1 MQKLF
6 LLITFTVTFTFTQ
19 AIEINPKNIK
29 IIRDKYGV
37 PHIYAKTDEEVAYGL
52 AWATAEDD
60 FKSMQENF
68 LTVRGRLAEVKGK
81 DGAIMD
87 FLAAFVGANESVDK
101 LYENSFSPK
110 FKSML
115 SAYVLACNKFAKQH
129 PDKVWIKDV
138 FPVTEKDVIAGYTV
152 GLALMTNVP
161 FAIMKI
167 SNGSID
173 KSSLATPKGSNGF
186 AVNANKTKDG
196 NTYLGINSH
205 QPLEGPYSWYEAHV
219 HSDEG
224 WDMLGGTFPGGVTIF
239 HGANQNLGWAHTVS
253 FADHDDV
260 YKLRMHPTEKLTYF
274 FDGKWLKLEEKKV
287 RMWVKI
293 WWIIK
298 IPVTKKYY
306 KSVYGPTLEKDGNYY
321 SVRFVSAFDIRGAE
335 QWYHMNKAKNFDE
348 FQTAVKEMKIP
359 GLNII
364 YADKEN
370 NIMFLDNG
378 HFPRKNKN
386 YDWWHVVPGDTS
398 ATLWKANDYYG
409 FDSLAK
415 VINPTCGYV
424 FNNNNTPF
432 NCTSKDENLD
442 RNLSPLKENYF
453 RFNDNRALRTG
464 FLFAN
469 SGKISYDELKKIK
482 YDQSFM
488 DPAYN
493 YAMTNIEDILHLDE
507 KKYPQIK
514 ASILL
519 MKNWNRSCDVNNKQ
533 AAMVALVIHFV
544 IDRLVE
550 EGNFP
555 ATQTKVKEWF
565 LVKCV
570 EDAQAHLLKHFR
582 KLDIPLGDLQK
593 LVRGK
598 KELPVG
604 GVPDVN
610 AAMMVSKYKNG
621 LFKAEAGE
629 TYIELVQF
637 TKNGPIIESISPYGA
652 SNVEGNKHYDDQ
664 MELFV
669 AQKCKKMSMNYDEI
683 MRDKESV
690 YNPN

>member
-1 MQKLF
+1 M
-6 LLITFTVTFTFTQ
+6 
-19 AIEINPKNIK
+19 
-29 IIRDKYGV
+29 
-37 PHIYAKTDEEVAYGL
+37 
-52 AWATAEDD
+52 
-60 FKSMQENF
+60 
-68 LTVRGRLAEVKGK
+68 
-81 DGAIMD
+81 
-87 FLAAFVGANESVDK
+87 
-101 LYENSFSPK
+101 
-110 FKSML
+110 
-115 SAYVLACNKFAKQH
+115 
-129 PDKVWIKDV
+129 
-138 FPVTEKDVIAGYTV
+138 
-152 GLALMTNVP
+152 
-161 FAIMKI
+161 
-167 SNGSID
+167 
-173 KSSLATPKGSNGF
+173 
-186 AVNANKTKDG
+186 
-196 NTYLGINSH
+196 
-205 QPLEGPYSWYEAHV
+205 
-219 HSDEG
+219 
-224 WDMLGGTFPGGVTIF
+224 
-239 HGANQNLGWAHTVS
+239 
-253 FADHDDV
+253 
-260 YKLRMHPTEKLTYF
+260 
-274 FDGKWLKLEEKKV
+274 
-287 RMWVKI
+287 
-293 WWIIK
+293 
-298 IPVTKKYY
+298 
-306 KSVYGPTLEKDGNYY
+306 YGPTLEKDGNYY

-415 VINPTCGYV
+415 VINPKCGYV

-432 NCTSKDENLD
+432 NCTAKEDNLD
-442 RNLSPLKENYF
+442 RNSSPLKENYF

-469 SGKISYDELKKIK
+469 SGKISYDEFKKIK

-570 EDAQAHLLKHFR
+570 EDAQAHLLKHFG

-604 GVPDVN
+604 GVRDEKALQRLAVPTSNGIHFIDIHNIIWMEGDGSYTKFKIEGKSNLMASKSLKEYEDILIHHSFVRVHQSYLIN
-610 AAMMVSKYKNG
+610 ISHINKYIKGDGGQLIMSDGTEIEVSRRKKD
-621 LFKAEAGE
+621 
-629 TYIELVQF
+629 EL
-637 TKNGPIIESISPYGA
+637 K
-652 SNVEGNKHYDDQ
+652 
-664 MELFV
+664 
-669 AQKCKKMSMNYDEI
+669 EI
-683 MRDKESV
+683 LKSLSL
-690 YNPN
+690 

>member
-1 MQKLF
+1 MQKL
-6 LLITFTVTFTFTQ
+6 LLFITFTIIFTFTQ
-19 AIEINPKNIK
+19 AIEINPKNIQ
-29 IIRDKYGV
+29 IIRDKFGV

-81 DGAIMD
+81 DGAVMD

-101 LYENSFSPK
+101 LYDQSFSPK
-110 FKSML
+110 FKNML
-115 SAYVLACNKFAKQH
+115 AAYVLAVNKFAKQN

-161 FAIMKI
+161 FSVMKI

-196 NTYLGINSH
+196 NAYLGINSH

-253 FADHDDV
+253 MADHDDV
-260 YKLRMHPTEKLTYF
+260 FKLRMHPTEKLTYY

-298 IPVTKKYY
+298 IPVTKKFY
-306 KSVYGPTLEKDGNYY
+306 KSVYGPTLEKDENYY

-348 FQTAVKEMKIP
+348 FQTTVKEMKIP

-370 NIMFLDNG
+370 NIMYLDNG

-398 ATLWKANDYYG
+398 ATLWKAND
-409 FDSLAK
+409 
-415 VINPTCGYV
+415 T
-424 FNNNNTPF
+424 
-432 NCTSKDENLD
+432 
-442 RNLSPLKENYF
+442 
-453 RFNDNRALRTG
+453 
-464 FLFAN
+464 
-469 SGKISYDELKKIK
+469 
-482 YDQSFM
+482 
-488 DPAYN
+488 
-493 YAMTNIEDILHLDE
+493 
-507 KKYPQIK
+507 
-514 ASILL
+514 
-519 MKNWNRSCDVNNKQ
+519 
-533 AAMVALVIHFV
+533 MVLIV
-544 IDRLVE
+544 
-550 EGNFP
+550 
-555 ATQTKVKEWF
+555 
-565 LVKCV
+565 
-570 EDAQAHLLKHFR
+570 
-582 KLDIPLGDLQK
+582 
-593 LVRGK
+593 
-598 KELPVG
+598 
-604 GVPDVN
+604 
-610 AAMMVSKYKNG
+610 
-621 LFKAEAGE
+621 
-629 TYIELVQF
+629 
-637 TKNGPIIESISPYGA
+637 
-652 SNVEGNKHYDDQ
+652 
-664 MELFV
+664 
-669 AQKCKKMSMNYDEI
+669 
-683 MRDKESV
+683 
-690 YNPN
+690 